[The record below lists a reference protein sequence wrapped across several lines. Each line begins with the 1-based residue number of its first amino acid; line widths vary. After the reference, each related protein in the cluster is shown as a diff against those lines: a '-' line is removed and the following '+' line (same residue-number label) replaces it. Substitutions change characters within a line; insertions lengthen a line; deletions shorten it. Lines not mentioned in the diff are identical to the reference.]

1 MVAGTTPP
9 LRTLYEGA
17 YGDAMR
23 TAHLE
28 GVDLL
33 ANFPVATLSFGYS
46 RGDLAPGAA
55 RLVAFRDRRQIRA
68 YGSLSRTEALLF
80 RLDPV
85 HVFDISLRVD
95 MHYRTPLMLVLLASD
110 CSRGWSCR
118 TRRRS
123 STRH

>member
-23 TAHLE
+23 AADLA

-33 ANFPVATLSFGYS
+33 ANFPVATLSFGYT
-46 RGDLAPGAA
+46 RGDMSPGAA
-55 RLVAFRDRRQIRA
+55 RLVPFRERGQIRA

-80 RLDPV
+80 RLDPM
-85 HVFDISLRVD
+85 HVYQHLVARGHALPDVD
-95 MHYRTPLMLVLLASD
+95 GPRAAHRAA
-110 CSRGWSCR
+110 
-118 TRRRS
+118 
-123 STRH
+123 